1 MQKAKDRFSGTSE
14 NRLAN
19 LVYTRLFQIKRHFEA
34 RPYGASAHIRLFFCH
49 KKRAKYAWP
58 NDRHCTNH
66 RTKLQTRLHMYCRYC
81 GKEVKENSIVCTG
94 CGRPVD
100 KPGSVTDTQ
109 VMGWTWG
116 LLLALMFLSMF
127 VPPIGLFFGIKGLMS
142 EATKVKA
149 SVLVTFAIFTS
160 LLWTALILGL

>member
-1 MQKAKDRFSGTSE
+1 
-14 NRLAN
+14 
-19 LVYTRLFQIKRHFEA
+19 
-34 RPYGASAHIRLFFCH
+34 
-49 KKRAKYAWP
+49 
-58 NDRHCTNH
+58 
-66 RTKLQTRLHMYCRYC
+66 MYCRYC